1 MLRLSRQVARYSTQ
15 SALNTVKFN
24 EAPFLANT
32 VAKALDNPELPP
44 GVRDSSVRQM
54 NLYEAIN
61 DGLRIAMETDESAVL
76 FGEDVV
82 FGGVF
87 RCSKGLQEK
96 FGSDRVFNSPLN
108 EQAIVGFA
116 IGYAA
121 MNKTAIAEI
130 QFADYVFPA
139 FDQLVN
145 EAAKMRYRSGSQFN
159 SGGLTVRMPSGA
171 VGHGGLYHSQSGEAF
186 FSHSPGLR
194 VVVPRSPIQAKGLLL
209 SSIRCQDPTIFM
221 EPKILYRA
229 SIEQVP
235 LGDYNLPLDKAEIIR
250 PGTDLT
256 IVSYGTPL
264 YQIMKAAQL
273 AKEQMGI
280 SCEVID
286 LRTVV
291 PWDRET
297 VINSIKKTGRCI
309 AVHEAPRTGGI
320 GSEIATEVQRLAFL
334 HLEAPVLRIAHWD
347 TPNSL
352 AFETFQVPDVARI
365 LDGIK
370 QTMEF

>member
-1 MLRLSRQVARYSTQ
+1 MFRLSRQIARYSTQ

-24 EAPFLANT
+24 EAPFLANS
-32 VAKALDNPELPP
+32 AARAFDNPELSPS
-44 GVRDSSVRQM
+44 VRESSVRQM
-54 NLYEAIN
+54 NLYQAIN

-87 RCSKGLQEK
+87 RCSKDLQEK
-96 FGSDRVFNSPLN
+96 FGGDRVFNSPLS
-108 EQAIVGFA
+108 EQGIVGFA

-159 SGGLTVRMPSGA
+159 AGGLTVRMPCGA

-186 FSHSPGLR
+186 FAHSPGLR

-209 SSIRCQDPTIFM
+209 ASIRSKDPVIFM

-235 LGDYNLPLDKAEIIR
+235 LGDYTLPLDKAEVIR
-250 PGTDLT
+250 QGTDVT

-264 YQIMKAAQL
+264 YHVMKAAQL
-273 AKEQMGI
+273 AKQQLNV

-286 LRTVV
+286 LRTVA

-309 AVHEAPRTGGI
+309 TVHEAPRTGGI
-320 GSEIATEVQRLAFL
+320 GSEIAAEVQRLAFL

-352 AFETFQVPDVARI
+352 AFEPFQIPDVARI

-370 QTMEF
+370 STVEF

>member
-1 MLRLSRQVARYSTQ
+1 MLRLSRQIARYSTQ
-15 SALNTVKFN
+15 SGLNAVKFN

-44 GVRDSSVRQM
+44 SVRESSVRQM

-145 EAAKMRYRSGSQFN
+145 EAAKMRYRSGSQFT
-159 SGGLTVRMPSGA
+159 SGGLTVRMPCGA

-186 FSHSPGLR
+186 FSHAPGLR

-209 SSIRCQDPTIFM
+209 SSIRCQDPTLFL

-235 LGDYNLPLDKAEIIR
+235 LGDFNLPLDKAEIIR
-250 PGTDLT
+250 PGTDVT

-320 GSEIATEVQRLAFL
+320 GSEIAAEVQRLAFL

-352 AFETFQVPDVARI
+352 SFEGFQIPDVARI

-370 QTMEF
+370 ATVKF